1 MLLSFDHD
9 PSLVDKAFIGV
20 APYPLVAFLHAHGC
34 HKSEGAIPS
43 GNMEQRKLI
52 NIQLE
57 QSKRVLTEFWSNVSV
72 NKIEPLQ
79 QLAVVVMLSAAAV
92 PVMNGLDPR

>member
-9 PSLVDKAFIGV
+9 PSSVNKAFIGV
-20 APYPLVAFLHAHGC
+20 APSPLVAILHEYGC

-57 QSKRVLTEFWSNVSV
+57 QSKRF
-72 NKIEPLQ
+72 
-79 QLAVVVMLSAAAV
+79 
-92 PVMNGLDPR
+92 